1 MDKQLIRYQ
10 RAQRMSLV
18 LGVPL
23 VLLHA
28 ALAPAGVGAAA
39 TTRLTRRVLRRLA
52 LTGRS
57 AKVT

>member
-39 TTRLTRRVLRRLA
+39 TTRLTRRVCAGLH
-52 LTGRS
+52 
-57 AKVT
+57 